1 MARGRPKK
9 ANEKKV
15 IDWFSKK
22 NHVIKFEDN
31 EDSYCLTQKVIDA
44 SDFNKYPIES
54 GDVVEV
60 GFVNDDGDKKVGFLR
75 KQTTNKKIKKEEVK
89 SSSNDVEVRTVKILA
104 VRKDKTAIKIEDDT
118 WPQVKENLQGHE
130 ALKAGNEIIVKILNG
145 VIVGIK
151 ADSVKKEEPKEELK
165 STSTKKGNSID
176 NQSAVKSVA
185 EIIKALIDKGVIS
198 TITEAESA
206 LIKLA
211 TTAKQLIVE

>member
-1 MARGRPKK
+1 M
-9 ANEKKV
+9 
-15 IDWFSKK
+15 
-22 NHVIKFEDN
+22 
-31 EDSYCLTQKVIDA
+31 
-44 SDFNKYPIES
+44 
-54 GDVVEV
+54 
-60 GFVNDDGDKKVGFLR
+60 
-75 KQTTNKKIKKEEVK
+75 
-89 SSSNDVEVRTVKILA
+89 
-104 VRKDKTAIKIEDDT
+104 
-118 WPQVKENLQGHE
+118 
-130 ALKAGNEIIVKILNG
+130 NG